1 MPPEKYTK
9 TRGFTLIELMIVVAI
24 IGILASIAIPAYQDY
39 VIRAKISEAL
49 GSMSASKISI
59 SEFFSARGVMPA
71 DQNQAGID
79 ATPAGQYIASQIY
92 TLTSPNT
99 ATVVI
104 TLGANLGGTA
114 NNTTIVWAGTGNAT
128 GVVIWDCKQ
137 STAGGS
143 LPSQYRPAICRG

>member
-1 MPPEKYTK
+1 MTPKKYK
-9 TRGFTLIELMIVVAI
+9 EEHGFTLIELMIVVAI

-49 GSMSASKISI
+49 GAMSASKISI
-59 SEFFSARGVMPA
+59 SEFFSARGAMPT

-79 ATPAGQYIASQIY
+79 AAPAGQYITSQLY
-92 TLTSPNT
+92 TLTGPTT
-99 ATVVI
+99 ATIVI

-114 NNTTIVWAGTGNAT
+114 NNTTIVWIGTGNVN
-128 GVVIWDCKQ
+128 GVVSWDCKQ

-143 LPSQYRPAICRG
+143 LPSQYRPAICRS